1 MTTSTPRS
9 VRSWA
14 CRAVPR
20 AGSGHAADPLKFDVI
35 GLLARHPKMA
45 QRFLSYKGWL
55 LQRGEL
61 PLRLRELA
69 ILRVA
74 HSRRSAFFW
83 GEHVKKPTEL
93 VAPDWGLVYYFQDL
107 KCGRFPKRCIGAH
120 AQRTG
125 QGYGHGPL
133 RDAWSGA
140 SFAP

>member
-83 GEHVKKPTEL
+83 GEHVK
-93 VAPDWGLVYYFQDL
+93 VAGDGGVSAGDIERLAGCP
-107 KCGRFPKRCIGAH
+107 CH
-120 AQRTG
+120 SS
-125 QGYGHGPL
+125 
-133 RDAWSGA
+133 SGA
-140 SFAP
+140 NHGFLLVISSS